1 MFIIK
6 KKIKSCNND
15 VYEIIMNDKPYILK
29 KIKKNKKT
37 FNPNLINNLDSKY
50 VIHYEDVY
58 DDDDYIYI
66 IMKCYPT
73 DLFEAIGNI
82 TGLDDIKHIFA
93 QIVTGIDYLHKQ
105 NILHLD
111 IKPENILLTDDNL
124 VKITDFDLS
133 LKTTDINNNCFI
145 FRGTYEYV
153 PGEALRKEGFNY
165 KFDIYSLG
173 ILLYEMLTDHKA
185 YSFMC
190 SGDTIENLNRLS
202 YMKYNNII
210 PDLDDGS
217 SLSNILQ
224 EIGRSKL
231 HDDAIDLIKN
241 MTKYPPDERYNIED
255 IKNHDWFTDLDWDK
269 Y

>member
-1 MFIIK
+1 
-6 KKIKSCNND
+6 
-15 VYEIIMNDKPYILK
+15 
-29 KIKKNKKT
+29 
-37 FNPNLINNLDSKY
+37 
-50 VIHYEDVY
+50 
-58 DDDDYIYI
+58 
-66 IMKCYPT
+66 
-73 DLFEAIGNI
+73 
-82 TGLDDIKHIFA
+82 
-93 QIVTGIDYLHKQ
+93 
-105 NILHLD
+105 
-111 IKPENILLTDDNL
+111 
-124 VKITDFDLS
+124 
-133 LKTTDINNNCFI
+133 
-145 FRGTYEYV
+145 
-153 PGEALRKEGFNY
+153 
-165 KFDIYSLG
+165 
-173 ILLYEMLTDHKA
+173 MLTDHKA